1 MRIVLSYKENHG
13 ASTVRFVVDEKTY
26 LNLKEKISFLDILA
40 VYMLHPIAI
49 VICLQLSNHFLPF
62 GMMGEILL
70 VIASMLVTVL
80 LSALS
85 YELMEKH
92 FLKGRKRER
101 VIE

>member
-1 MRIVLSYKENHG
+1 
-13 ASTVRFVVDEKTY
+13 
-26 LNLKEKISFLDILA
+26 
-40 VYMLHPIAI
+40 MLHPIAI

-101 VIE
+101 VTE